1 MSNSEDNINSE
12 KLEIQIT
19 ELLRLEF
26 EIQEDIENQRQ
37 DLKRVQQ
44 QIGLLQTQ
52 VRLIKKKQLGQDKD

>member
-26 EIQEDIENQRQ
+26 EIQEDIESQRQ

-44 QIGLLQTQ
+44 QIELLQTQ

>member
-26 EIQEDIENQRQ
+26 EIQEDIESQRQ